1 MNQVIR
7 IADRQRD
14 AFLRPNFRQP
24 RVADL
29 MQPLHYAAIRATVR
43 PKYIAYRKAMAI
55 DIGPMIRLQFEDA
68 TTLLYQVQEILH
80 ANGSK
85 NLAGAYVELE
95 HYRALFPS
103 TGSLAATAFIEISA
117 GQADQFSLLNEAMK
131 DIYVSTSSAALSRA
145 EETSFAMLNGDLDIE
160 ERYRQ
165 SGVHFLR
172 FMFNSKQISDLKVEG
187 KIQIGSAHNLYS
199 WHVDLHNNGIANQS
213 ESQNLLNILVNQ
225 L

>member
-7 IADRQRD
+7 IANRQRD
-14 AFLRPNFRQP
+14 AFLRPNLRQP

-43 PKYIAYRKAMAI
+43 RKYIAYRKAMAI

-85 NLAGAYVELE
+85 SLSAAYAELE

-103 TGSLAATAFIEISA
+103 IGSLAATAFIEISA
-117 GQADQFSLLNEAMK
+117 GQSDQFSLLNEAMK
-131 DIYVSTSSAALSRA
+131 DLYVSTGSALSA
-145 EETSFAMLNGDLDIE
+145 TEKTSFAMLNGDLDLE
-160 ERYRQ
+160 ERHRL

-172 FMFNSKQISDLKVEG
+172 FILNPKQVTDLKCG
-187 KIQIGSAHNLYS
+187 NKMQIGSAHNLYS
-199 WHVDLHNNGIANQS
+199 WHVELNKNGIAHQHGTQS
-213 ESQNLLNILVNQ
+213 LFNILLNQ

>member
-7 IADRQRD
+7 IADRQRH
-14 AFLRPNFRQP
+14 AFLRPNLRQP

-85 NLAGAYVELE
+85 NLSAAYAELE

-103 TGSLAATAFIEISA
+103 AGSLAATAFIEISA
-117 GQADQFSLLNEAMK
+117 GQSDQFSLLNEVMK
-131 DIYVSTSSAALSRA
+131 DLYVSTGLALSSP
-145 EETSFAMLNGDLDIE
+145 EKTSFAMLNGDLDLE
-160 ERYRQ
+160 ERHRQ

-172 FMFNSKQISDLKVEG
+172 FVLSTKQIADLKCG
-187 KIQIGSAHNLYS
+187 RRMQIGSAHNLYS
-199 WHVDLHNNGIANQS
+199 WHVELNEIAIAHQA
-213 ESQNLLNILVNQ
+213 ESLSLFSSLLNQ